1 MTAVAPFS
9 LEGWLAHAKESCERA
24 LRRWLEPLKRQT
36 PARLF
41 EAMEYSLL
49 AGGKR
54 LRPALVLASAEAVGG
69 SSAESGELIVDFSC
83 AVELIHTYSLIH
95 DDLPAMD
102 DDDLRRGRP
111 TNHKVFGE
119 AMAILAGDALLTEA
133 FALLARGKEPSRA
146 RLCGMLAAAA
156 GASGMVGGQADDV
169 GVEAPRT
176 IEALE
181 SLHRRKT
188 GALIVV
194 SCAGGA
200 LAAGGDQHSVKALE
214 TYGQHLGLAF
224 QICDDLMDL
233 CGDTAKTGK
242 TQGSDARKGKI
253 TFPSLLGNEASLR
266 RARGEVVCAK
276 AAIEAFLPAA
286 APLIGLADFAI
297 ERDR

>member
-1 MTAVAPFS
+1 MAPFS
-9 LEGWLAHAKESCERA
+9 LELWLAQTKDSCERA
-24 LRRWLEPLKRQT
+24 LQRWLTPLRPQT

-54 LRPALVLASAEAVGG
+54 LRPALVRAAAEAVGSLPAG
-69 SSAESGELIVDFSC
+69 SSDLVVDFSC
-83 AVELIHTYSLIH
+83 AVEIIHTYSLIH

-146 RLCGMLAAAA
+146 RLCAMLAAAA
-156 GASGMVGGQADDV
+156 GAGGMVGGQADDV
-169 GVEAPRT
+169 GAEAPRT
-176 IEALE
+176 VEALE
-181 SLHRRKT
+181 ALHRRKT
-188 GALIVV
+188 GALIAV

-200 LAAGGDQHSVKALE
+200 LAAGASEPSVEALE
-214 TYGQHLGLAF
+214 SYGRHLGLAF

-233 CGDTAKTGK
+233 CGDPAKTGK

-253 TFPSLLGNEASLR
+253 TFPSLLGNEASLQ
-266 RARGEVVCAK
+266 RARGEVARAK